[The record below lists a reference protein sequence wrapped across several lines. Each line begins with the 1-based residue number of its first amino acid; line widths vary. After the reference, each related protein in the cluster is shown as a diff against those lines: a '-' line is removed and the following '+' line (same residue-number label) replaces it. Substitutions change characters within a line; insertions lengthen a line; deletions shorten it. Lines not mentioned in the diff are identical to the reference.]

1 MAKFNL
7 KTATLEEMEQECQSL
22 IGSQFGHNMI
32 GIICN
37 VAQERFGEK
46 EAERLFNLYQG

>member
-7 KTATLEEMEQECQSL
+7 KTATIDEMEEECMSLQET
-22 IGSQFGHNMI
+22 QFGHNMI
-32 GIICN
+32 GLICN
-37 VAQERFGEK
+37 EAEERFGKK